1 MEKDKIVSPGRPRLK
16 VSDETVAE
24 LKKLHDDGTS
34 YRELERQFG
43 ISRRTITRLMKKL
56 SN

>member
-1 MEKDKIVSPGRPRLK
+1 MKEEKIVSPGRPKLK
-16 VSDETVAE
+16 VSDEVLAE
-24 LKKLHDDGTS
+24 MYRLHEKGTS

-56 SN
+56 S